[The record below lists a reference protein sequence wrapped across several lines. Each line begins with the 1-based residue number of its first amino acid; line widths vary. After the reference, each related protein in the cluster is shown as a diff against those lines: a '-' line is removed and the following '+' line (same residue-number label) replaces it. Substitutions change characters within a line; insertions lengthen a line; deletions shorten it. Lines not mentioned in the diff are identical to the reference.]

1 MDGMANLYTQ
11 FAKKCSKKWSSFEN
25 FNFLLR
31 NCVFLKVNCYFSK
44 FYFLCFLLNLGQFL
58 GSLYTPVPINNLL
71 ALHKQYTDCPTN
83 LAGYEVA
90 NLYKSLLF
98 IRNIL

>member
-1 MDGMANLYTQ
+1 M
-11 FAKKCSKKWSSFEN
+11 KK
-25 FNFLLR
+25 LLL
-31 NCVFLKVNCYFSK
+31 F
-44 FYFLCFLLNLGQFL
+44 GH
-58 GSLYTPVPINNLL
+58 TAVPINNLL

-98 IRNIL
+98 IITSTRMPQT

>member
-1 MDGMANLYTQ
+1 MYAD
-11 FAKKCSKKWSSFEN
+11 CSA
-25 FNFLLR
+25 
-31 NCVFLKVNCYFSK
+31 
-44 FYFLCFLLNLGQFL
+44 
-58 GSLYTPVPINNLL
+58 GSLILQGLTENIQERDFRNLRVSEFYHTAVPINNLL